1 MSLEE
6 QEKQDITEIRKEG
19 SKYEQPTQF
28 FKNLPE
34 VRRTK
39 AVSLFAVNQN
49 PWNLEF
55 VPEDIK
61 TYEIYLVALKG
72 SPKFIKFIPQ
82 DKLTE
87 ELSLKTLI
95 RSSSYEITEFLKY
108 IPDKIKTENFYSL
121 LLKKKP
127 DFFEII
133 PDNKRTLKLYAS
145 FIMGWINIFDRRVLE
160 AEKYFTDNKITLSQ
174 YIYTVLNEA
183 NDEYNF
189 NSLIET
195 PEVKSK
201 IINISNTTTYYT
213 SKIEKIDYKPNDL
226 KSNPDKFIWASDDMD
241 QSLLHIL
248 NAARPITSESDI
260 LIQPYIARYNIENIR
275 VINSSDLKNVQIFN
289 DIINPRY
296 LRFITPVIALHIY
309 MFQKNNPRITDPRA
323 KNVTV
328 LDGILERYDYFDK
341 ENNKYILIILNELNK
356 FLSED
361 KKIYGYKNVFDQKE
375 IGLCNRTKII
385 DDSIK
390 ISKYFHIKFNNE
402 ELKFPCKYSEYF
414 EKISLLGQKKIV
426 GYSLKS
432 DIKKVFPKVT
442 FTNTPDLYRMY
453 PYEPLTISYEDF
465 EEAGKPIERLLNKSI
480 PEYFEKKYLKYKNK
494 YLSLRNKIYK
504 NQSIL

>member
-1 MSLEE
+1 MPLED
-6 QEKQDITEIRKEG
+6 QERQDITEIKK
-19 SKYEQPTQF
+19 KYYVEEPSEF

-39 AVSLFAVNQN
+39 AVSLFAVQHN

-61 TYEIYLVALKG
+61 TNEIYLVALKR
-72 SPKFIKFIPQ
+72 SSKVIKFIPQ

-87 ELSLKTLI
+87 ELSLQALI
-95 RSSSYEITEFLKY
+95 SSSYDESRKILEY
-108 IPDKIKTENFYSL
+108 IPDKIKTENFYSS
-121 LLKKKP
+121 LLKREP
-127 DFFEII
+127 DFFNRI

-145 FIMGWINIFDRRVLE
+145 CIMGLINITYRRLSE
-160 AEKYFTDNKITLSQ
+160 EYFRDNKITLSQ
-174 YIYTVLNEA
+174 YIYIVLNEA

-189 NSLIET
+189 NSLFET

-201 IINISNTTTYYT
+201 IINISNTTQYYT
-213 SKIEKIDYKPNDL
+213 SFIEKIDYKPTDL
-226 KSNPDKFIWASDDMD
+226 KSNPDNFIWASDDME

-248 NAARPITSESDI
+248 EAARPITSDSDI
-260 LIQPYIARYNIENIR
+260 LIQAYIARYNIENTR
-275 VINSSDLKNVQIFN
+275 VINSSNFKNTLIFN
-289 DIINPRY
+289 DIINPKY
-296 LRFITPVIALHIY
+296 LKLITPVIALHIY
-309 MFQKNNPRITDPRA
+309 MFQKNNPRITDPRM
-323 KNVTV
+323 KDFSVV
-328 LDGILERYDYFDK
+328 DGILERYDYFAT

-361 KKIYGYKNVFDQKE
+361 KKIYGYKNNFDQKE
-375 IGLCNRTKII
+375 IGLFNRTKII

-414 EKISLLGQKKIV
+414 EKISSLGQKKKV

-453 PYEPLTISYEDF
+453 PFEPLTISYEDF
-465 EEAGKPIERLLNKSI
+465 DEADKPIERLFNKSI

-494 YLSLRNKIYK
+494 YLSLKNKINK